1 MMQELRAAVAAEWTK
16 TWSVRSTWGTLAA
29 SAVLM
34 MLVSAQLAVAH
45 ENNNTNEITT
55 DDAGMT
61 TAGAIAIESFAML
74 QFVLFTA
81 AVLLV
86 TTEYA
91 SRSIGWTL
99 QAVPVRGR
107 VLAAK
112 AAVVAPVMFAAGAAV
127 CLLGALAAKPLLGEW
142 GTLDGLAY
150 DMFATGVY
158 SAAGGVLSIGLSLV
172 ARSTATAITAL
183 FVLLLLLPVLLSAA
197 GSPLAEAFPSIA
209 GDHFMNGDT
218 TEYPLYAAL
227 LIILAWTAAAV
238 LAGLRLLKTR
248 DA

>member
-1 MMQELRAAVAAEWTK
+1 MTLELRAAVAAEWTK
-16 TWSVRSTWGTLAA
+16 LWSVRATWGTLAA

-34 MLVSAQLAVAH
+34 MMVSAQLGIAH

-55 DDAGMT
+55 DDFGVT
-61 TAGAIAIESFAML
+61 TAGAIAIESFEML

-81 AVLLV
+81 AILMV
-86 TTEYA
+86 TGEYA

-112 AAVVAPVMFAAGAAV
+112 ALVIAPVMFVAGTAM
-127 CLLGALAAKPLLGEW
+127 CLLGALAAKPLLGDW

-150 DMFATGVY
+150 DAFAMGVY
-158 SAAGGVLSIGLSLV
+158 SAAGGVLTVGLALV
-172 ARSTATAITAL
+172 LRSTATTLTAV
-183 FVLLLLLPVLLSAA
+183 FVLLMLLPVLLSVAD
-197 GSPLAEAFPSIA
+197 SPVADFLPSIA
-209 GDHFMNGDT
+209 GNHFMSGET
-218 TEYPLYAAL
+218 GEYPLFVAL
-227 LIILAWTAAAV
+227 LIVLAWTAASV
-238 LAGLRLLKTR
+238 LAGLRSFRTR

>member
-150 DMFATGVY
+150 DVFATGVY